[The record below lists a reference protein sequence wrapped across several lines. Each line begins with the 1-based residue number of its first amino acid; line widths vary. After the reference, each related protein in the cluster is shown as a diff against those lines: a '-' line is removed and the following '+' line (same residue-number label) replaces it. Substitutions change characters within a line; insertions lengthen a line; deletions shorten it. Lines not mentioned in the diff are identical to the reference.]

1 MYTTVSVHCTLY
13 STYGVHYCTNALWC
27 ILKYPYL
34 HYKYSSYL
42 YSCIRI
48 HVNLLFITLDYVQCS
63 TFRELLCDFI
73 IFVSVDRVE
82 LRAPRARSQNRS
94 PNRSLPPLSLLVNR
108 PRRKL
113 RTDVNSYLSLLHL
126 SYNSNFDTFLSPIH
140 LQPHLLISF
149 ILTLVV
155 FSHL

>member
-1 MYTTVSVHCTLY
+1 MHTEICGFNLSKIFYFKINLCTFLIHRYWDTSIFGYWDIPIVHFINQEYVLY
-13 STYGVHYCTNALWC
+13 
-27 ILKYPYL
+27 
-34 HYKYSSYL
+34 
-42 YSCIRI
+42 
-48 HVNLLFITLDYVQCS
+48 F
-63 TFRELLCDFI
+63 TFSEVFYDVLM
-73 IFVSVDRVE
+73 IFVSVGRVE
-82 LRAPRARSQNRS
+82 LRAARARSQNLS
-94 PNRSLPPLSLLVNR
+94 QNRSLSPLSLLVNR